1 MKALAVLLY
10 FVKKL
15 KKNNNIIAS
24 RRLNVGHGDSLGKYV
39 LHGILS
45 SLQIKQIVNTAER
58 YLRSQHH
65 KAGLKGIKGLG
76 SEQDQASARVKARG
90 AGWSQDHG
98 RSRP

>member
-15 KKNNNIIAS
+15 KKKYIIAS
-24 RRLNVGHGDSLGKYV
+24 RRLNVGHSDSLGKYV
-39 LHGILS
+39 LHRILS

-98 RSRP
+98 RRSP

>member
-15 KKNNNIIAS
+15 KKKNIIAS
-24 RRLNVGHGDSLGKYV
+24 RRLNVGHSDSLGKYV
-39 LHGILS
+39 LHRILS

-58 YLRSQHH
+58 YLRSQHR

-98 RSRP
+98 RRSP

>member
-1 MKALAVLLY
+1 M
-10 FVKKL
+10 
-15 KKNNNIIAS
+15 
-24 RRLNVGHGDSLGKYV
+24 GHSDSLGKYV